1 MAKTAQLDPA
11 TLVRLQS
18 NISVQRYF
26 EISLLLT
33 LATGFITI
41 TMTGKL
47 DMLSIVVVSTA
58 LAVKLW
64 SYSREADYSLS
75 PRTVTRISIFYVFFY
90 ALDFLIFAP
99 GPSALDR
106 MLAATVHLILFTT
119 VVKIF
124 SARTHRDYGY
134 L

>member
-33 LATGFITI
+33 LATGFITL

-47 DMLSIVVVSTA
+47 DTLSIVVVSSA
-58 LAVKLW
+58 LAVKL
-64 SYSREADYSLS
+64 
-75 PRTVTRISIFYVFFY
+75 
-90 ALDFLIFAP
+90 
-99 GPSALDR
+99 
-106 MLAATVHLILFTT
+106 
-119 VVKIF
+119 
-124 SARTHRDYGY
+124 
-134 L
+134 

>member
-1 MAKTAQLDPA
+1 MPKTAQPDPS

-33 LATGFITI
+33 LATGFITV

-47 DMLSIVVVSTA
+47 DMVSIVVVSTA

-64 SYSREADYSLS
+64 SYSREADFFLS
-75 PRTVTRISIFYVFFY
+75 PRTVTRISIFYIFFY
-90 ALDFLIFAP
+90 ALDFLIFSP

-106 MLAATVHLILFTT
+106 MLTATVHLILFTT
-119 VVKIF
+119 VIKIF
-124 SARTHRDYGY
+124 SART
-134 L
+134 

>member
-33 LATGFITI
+33 LATGFITV

-47 DMLSIVVVSTA
+47 DTLSIVVVSTA

-64 SYSREADYSLS
+64 SYSREAD
-75 PRTVTRISIFYVFFY
+75 
-90 ALDFLIFAP
+90 
-99 GPSALDR
+99 
-106 MLAATVHLILFTT
+106 
-119 VVKIF
+119 
-124 SARTHRDYGY
+124 
-134 L
+134 